1 VREKAQAGRTAKII
15 GQCRG
20 EVRAENREEKP
31 KKKRSNSPER
41 QNGRTAERQNGRTA
55 ERQNGRT
62 AEIGR
67 YGRKMKI
74 ICNKKVILKGRDD
87 KHEMRIFWR

>member
-1 VREKAQAGRTAKII
+1 MQGGRLELSTGKKTLQKSSLTA
-15 GQCRG
+15 
-20 EVRAENREEKP
+20 
-31 KKKRSNSPER
+31 
-41 QNGRTAERQNGRTA
+41 QNGRTA

-74 ICNKKVILKGRDD
+74 ICSKKLILKGRDD